1 MHLCQKIVAFLD
13 LLECLAVIAASL
25 KIFPQPFEGFDG
37 FLNGAW
43 ITLDSLGQFH
53 LAFPDSEQ
61 RIGGEDVGVMEIE
74 EMVILDDGF
83 RILLFLEER
92 LSSLHDDIG
101 IVVFFDRI
109 SQENLLVSAAQG
121 FLRRVFVFW
130 RAGAGSDDAEYRH
143 AEAEGH
149 RNS

>member
-1 MHLCQKIVAFLD
+1 MG
-13 LLECLAVIAASL
+13 
-25 KIFPQPFEGFDG
+25 P
-37 FLNGAW
+37 
-43 ITLDSLGQFH
+43 
-53 LAFPDSEQ
+53 
-61 RIGGEDVGVMEIE
+61 MEIK

-101 IVVFFDRI
+101 IVVFLDRI

-121 FLRRVFVFW
+121 FLRRVFVFG

-143 AEAEGH
+143 AEADGH